1 MAIFQYRAR
10 ADNGRTVAGRIE
22 AVSATAAAIRL
33 ESTGMLPIDIA
44 PASERDL
51 DLSQLLRRIGV
62 GMPAIGDLVMLTRQ
76 MYTIAKSGLPWLRGL
91 RGLADSTRQPVLRES
106 LQQALVGLEAGN
118 DLAQSLSTRPGVF
131 PELYISMVRV
141 GEQTGTLDT
150 VLQRLA
156 EFLQNEQEM
165 KERVAGALRYPLI
178 VMGAIVAAMG
188 VLSVFVIPKFAPL
201 FRQLGDAIPW
211 PTKIL
216 LGASGFV
223 QNNWLL
229 VLGLGAAAYIGFRWA
244 TRRGAGRYHW
254 HRARLATPIFGKLQ
268 LESILAR
275 VIRTLSLA
283 LASGLPMI
291 QALELVTRS
300 ADNDY
305 VSEKLSGMRSQLES
319 GDPLSRAAAA
329 AAIFPPLL
337 LQMMEVGEETGELT
351 RLLEEVADYY
361 QREVDHTVKNLSALI
376 EPILMVVVGAMV
388 LVLALGIFLP
398 LWEMMGKVSSGS

>member
-10 ADNGRTVAGRIE
+10 ADNGRTVAGRID
-22 AVSATAAAIRL
+22 AVTATAAALRL
-33 ESTGMLPIDIA
+33 ESGGLLPIHIA
-44 PASERDL
+44 PAGERE
-51 DLSQLLRRIGV
+51 LSATQLLHTIGV
-62 GMPAIGDLVMLTRQ
+62 GMPTTADLVMLTRQ
-76 MYTIAKSGLPWLRGL
+76 MYTIAKAGLPWLRGL
-91 RGLADSTRQPVLRES
+91 RGLAESTRQPVLRDA

-118 DLAQSLSTRPGVF
+118 DLAQSLATRTGVF
-131 PELYISMVRV
+131 PEIYISMVRV

-150 VLQRLA
+150 VLLRLA
-156 EFLQNEQEM
+156 EFLQNQQDM
-165 KERVAGALRYPLI
+165 QERVTGALRYPLI
-178 VMGAIVAAMG
+178 VIGAIVAAMG

-201 FRQLGDAIPW
+201 FRQLGSAIPL

-216 LGASGFV
+216 LGASSFV
-223 QNNWLL
+223 QSHWLV
-229 VLGLGAAAYIGFRWA
+229 VLGCMAAGWIGFRFA
-244 TRRGAGRYHW
+244 TRQGAGRYRW
-254 HRARLATPIFGKLQ
+254 HQARLALPVFGKLL

-275 VIRTLSLA
+275 VVRTLSLTLGA
-283 LASGLPMI
+283 GLPMI
-291 QALELVTRS
+291 QGLELVTRA
-300 ADNDY
+300 ADNDF
-305 VSEKLSGMRSQLES
+305 VSAKLTGMRTQLES

-376 EPILMVVVGAMV
+376 EPILMVAVGAMV

-398 LWEMMGKVSSGS
+398 LWDMIGKVSGGS